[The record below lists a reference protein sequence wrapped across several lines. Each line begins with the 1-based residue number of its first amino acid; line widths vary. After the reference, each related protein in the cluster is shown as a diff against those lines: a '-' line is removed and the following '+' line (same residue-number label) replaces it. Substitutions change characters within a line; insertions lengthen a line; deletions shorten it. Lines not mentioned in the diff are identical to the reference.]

1 LETAVG
7 RGRSAR
13 QQQLRELSRFLE
25 QVREEEKQ
33 RVAREL
39 HDELGGTL
47 TAAKID
53 LQLIG
58 DRLQSDAAISTRI
71 HRVNA
76 ALDDAIAV
84 KRRIIEDLRP
94 TLLDNL
100 GIGAALRW
108 QCDQFTKRTGCV
120 CKTVLAERELQLP
133 PELSIAVYRIVQEA
147 LTNVAKYAKAKSV
160 EVDLRREGGR
170 WHLRVHDD
178 GVGLDLAK
186 QHHPTSHGLISI
198 RERVRAL
205 GGELRIGGGRAW
217 ATIEA
222 WLPGGTAGGR
232 RAPRRRLIN
241 GHCARVAPATGSV
254 PQPIAAEYV
263 AHIGQPSLRR
273 SARCAFPFRKAHENL
288 DPAPLFCQTATA
300 SNQTS
305 SYTERSQLVKLQEP
319 TRRRGGRCDSGG
331 YWCEGLAP
339 TPYWRGVCLRRT
351 QLWRRHPWPT
361 SPGIRTPIGS
371 GYWAGPSCSWS
382 LRLF

>member
-1 LETAVG
+1 MLAE
-7 RGRSAR
+7 RGRKLSEEVEAR
-13 QQQLRELSRFLE
+13 VAQLRELSRFLE

-58 DRLQSDAAISTRI
+58 DRVQSDAAISTRI
-71 HRVNA
+71 GRIHA

-120 CKTVLAERELQLP
+120 CETALVERELQLSP
-133 PELSIAVYRIVQEA
+133 DLSIAVYRIVQEA

-160 EVDLRREGGR
+160 EVELRREGDR

-205 GGELRIGGGRAW
+205 GGELRISGGPGLGT
-217 ATIEA
+217 TIEA
-222 WLPGGTAGGR
+222 GGPGDAGAKRGLGPKVPGWSSR
-232 RAPRRRLIN
+232 PRLRSQLSR
-241 GHCARVAPATGSV
+241 
-254 PQPIAAEYV
+254 QPV
-263 AHIGQPSLRR
+263 CKNVKKR
-273 SARCAFPFRKAHENL
+273 SARERYPEAARPYRNRHG
-288 DPAPLFCQTATA
+288 
-300 SNQTS
+300 S
-305 SYTERSQLVKLQEP
+305 SYRDIDHASS
-319 TRRRGGRCDSGG
+319 R
-331 YWCEGLAP
+331 
-339 TPYWRGVCLRRT
+339 LRRVD
-351 QLWRRHPWPT
+351 PW
-361 SPGIRTPIGS
+361 S
-371 GYWAGPSCSWS
+371 G
-382 LRLF
+382 